1 MVHSRGFSD
10 IVVVGASVMDMVR
23 MHRARRHRMDLA
35 TRAAWDRKW
44 SRLMKRAP
52 HTAAGHEAAEGG
64 ALSER
69 WSATQAAAII
79 FINDQSSAE
88 VY

>member
-1 MVHSRGFSD
+1 
-10 IVVVGASVMDMVR
+10 
-23 MHRARRHRMDLA
+23 
-35 TRAAWDRKW
+35 
-44 SRLMKRAP
+44 MKRAP